1 MSSGRAA
8 QHAFI
13 QKLWK
18 LARGAEPQRLLPLAA
33 SFQARQ
39 REALPLWT
47 QLGGVVK
54 VRLLVVLVALD
65 PFADPVGGP
74 RSGEALARPF

>member
-1 MSSGRAA
+1 MHLFRPSESWPAV
-8 QHAFI
+8 
-13 QKLWK
+13 LT
-18 LARGAEPQRLLPLAA
+18 EPQWLLPLAA

-54 VRLLVVLVALD
+54 VHLLVVLVVLYT
-65 PFADPVGGP
+65 FADPVGGP
-74 RSGEALARPF
+74 RRGRH